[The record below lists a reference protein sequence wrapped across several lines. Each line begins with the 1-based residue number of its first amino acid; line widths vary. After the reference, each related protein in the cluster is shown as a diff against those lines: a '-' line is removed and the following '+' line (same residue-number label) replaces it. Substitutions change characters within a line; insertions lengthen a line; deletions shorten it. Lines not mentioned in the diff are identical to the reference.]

1 MFHQKQKHRKLRK
14 FPQHFFS
21 MIISITGFMG
31 VGKSTVS
38 ARLAKHL
45 YCKCIDLDKYIEA
58 KEELSIGEIFR
69 LKGEAYFRAKEEFF
83 LKELLTENQ
92 EKVLVLSLGGG
103 SLISVTNQKLI
114 KEKTLCI
121 YLKSTPETMAKRL
134 SSSRKIR
141 PGIEKLTSNDFVKG
155 VEYLFEKRREG
166 YERCSTLV
174 IDVDNCSVKEI
185 LSLIISSI

>member
-1 MFHQKQKHRKLRK
+1 
-14 FPQHFFS
+14 
-21 MIISITGFMG
+21 MIISLTGFMG

-58 KEELSIGEIFR
+58 KEELSIEEIFR
-69 LKGEAYFRAKEEFF
+69 LKGETYFRDREEFF
-83 LKELLTENQ
+83 LKELLRENS

-103 SLISVTNQKLI
+103 TLMSAANQKLI

-134 SSSRKIR
+134 SVSRKTR
-141 PGIEKLTSNDFVKG
+141 PGIEKLTSENYAKG
-155 VEYLFEKRREG
+155 VEDLYEKRRDG
-166 YERCSTLV
+166 YERCGSLV
-174 IDVDNCSVKEI
+174 IDVDNYTVKEI
-185 LSLIISSI
+185 LSLIIGSI